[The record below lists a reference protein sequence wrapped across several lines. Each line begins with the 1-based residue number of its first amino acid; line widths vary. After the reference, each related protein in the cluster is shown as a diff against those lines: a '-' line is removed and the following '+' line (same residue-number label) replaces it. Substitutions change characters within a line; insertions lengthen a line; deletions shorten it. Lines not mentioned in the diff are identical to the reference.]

1 MKRDAIAYLILFAN
15 IILLVAGQTL
25 FKLSLQKTGGLNWMK
40 VASSLPIIS
49 GLGLY
54 VIASGL
60 WFVVLSRLPL
70 SIAYPL
76 QSIAYVFAIFV
87 AWGVF
92 GETITL
98 TRWAGLA
105 IILLGVYVITR

>member
-25 FKLSLQKTGGLNWMK
+25 FKLSLQKTGCLNWMK

-87 AWGVF
+87 AWECSARPSRSRVGRVWPSF
-92 GETITL
+92 CSGFM
-98 TRWAGLA
+98 
-105 IILLGVYVITR
+105 